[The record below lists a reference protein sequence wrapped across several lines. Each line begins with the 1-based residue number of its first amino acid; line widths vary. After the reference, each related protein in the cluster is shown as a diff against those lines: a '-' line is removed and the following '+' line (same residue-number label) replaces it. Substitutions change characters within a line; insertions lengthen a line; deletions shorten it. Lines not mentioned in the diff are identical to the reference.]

1 MRASDPVP
9 APFDP
14 RTHEGPLPSPCI
26 GVCVMDGASGLC
38 TGCQRTIDEI
48 IDWGMATEARKRQ
61 VWLEIV
67 RRRAAA

>member
-1 MRASDPVP
+1 
-9 APFDP
+9 
-14 RTHEGPLPSPCI
+14 
-26 GVCVMDGASGLC
+26 MDGASGLC

>member
-1 MRASDPVP
+1 
-9 APFDP
+9 
-14 RTHEGPLPSPCI
+14 
-26 GVCVMDGASGLC
+26 MDDASGLC